1 MPIGGPP
8 VAPSVR
14 SFLGVARE
22 LTMGTAVLP
31 TNTIPVDKGSYS
43 PEDMP
48 KFLPD
53 EALRG
58 NMAGLY
64 NDIIG
69 VADASF
75 SFGGPNFLDVHGFML
90 DNLFGDL
97 SSTGSNATNGTTL
110 SGTAATLAIGGTQCT
125 VASVT
130 GYAAGSAVMIDT
142 GSVAEVVVLSAA
154 ASGTVLTFGNDPLRF
169 PHSPGASVFTVN
181 TPFVHKFA
189 LLNSQ
194 LGYGGVAGAQPPTHT
209 LTDNTNLNYAG
220 SPGTNT
226 SGARAY
232 PGAAVSEVSFSGNA
246 ENLLQ
251 IKFSGNSWLS
261 QAAGSVPANVISNTV
276 PVANWRGNIYIG
288 GTAVGNL
295 VTDVGEWTVSMKR
308 QLEVYFTVDGNQ
320 SPFIIARGPMSATVD
335 LSFTTPA
342 DETPLQYMLNLGY
355 QYVYIVLQGPGSAG
369 SAVSLVWQGH
379 SMQSVK
385 SKPGRSKVLLDFA
398 DSFAAVSNASDVGG
412 SGGLGPC
419 TVTLQNA
426 IATY

>member
-22 LTMGTAVLP
+22 LFAGTAVGP

-64 NDIIG
+64 NEIIG
-69 VADASF
+69 PADASF

-97 SSTGSNATNGTTL
+97 SSTGSNAGERDDAV

-125 VASVT
+125 VTSVT
-130 GYAAGSAVMIDT
+130 GYAAGSAVMIDS

-154 ASGTVLTFGNDPLRF
+154 PSGTVLTFGNNPLRF
-169 PHSPGASVFTVN
+169 PHQAGASVFTVN
-181 TPFVHKFA
+181 SPFVHKFA

-232 PGAAVSEVSFSGNA
+232 PGAAVGEVSFSGNA
-246 ENLLQ
+246 E
-251 IKFSGNSWLS
+251 KFAFGQVLRELMALAGRRKHAG
-261 QAAGSVPANVISNTV
+261 QRHLEHGPRGQLARQHLHRRHRAGQPRDGRRRVDRLDEEAA
-276 PVANWRGNIYIG
+276 
-288 GTAVGNL
+288 
-295 VTDVGEWTVSMKR
+295 
-308 QLEVYFTVDGNQ
+308 
-320 SPFIIARGPMSATVD
+320 
-335 LSFTTPA
+335 
-342 DETPLQYMLNLGY
+342 
-355 QYVYIVLQGPGSAG
+355 
-369 SAVSLVWQGH
+369 
-379 SMQSVK
+379 
-385 SKPGRSKVLLDFA
+385 
-398 DSFAAVSNASDVGG
+398 
-412 SGGLGPC
+412 
-419 TVTLQNA
+419 
-426 IATY
+426 

>member
-22 LTMGTAVLP
+22 LFMGTAVGP
-31 TNTIPVDKGSYS
+31 TNTIPVDKGSYA

-64 NDIIG
+64 NEIIG
-69 VADASF
+69 PADASF

-97 SSTGSNATNGTTL
+97 STTGSSGASGTTL

-130 GYAAGSAVMIDT
+130 GYAAGSAVMIDS

-154 ASGTVLTFGNDPLRF
+154 PSGTVLTFGNNPLRF
-169 PHSPGASVFTVN
+169 PHQAGASVFTVSA
-181 TPFVHKFA
+181 PFVHKFA

-232 PGAAVSEVSFSGNA
+232 PGAAVSEVSILRERGAVAFGKVQR
-246 ENLLQ
+246 ELLA
-251 IKFSGNSWLS
+251 L
-261 QAAGSVPANVISNTV
+261 AGRGKHAGQRHLHTCPRGQLARQHLHRRHRPGQPRHGHRRVDCLDEEAVRGILDGRRER
-276 PVANWRGNIYIG
+276 VALHYRSR
-288 GTAVGNL
+288 AVVGNGRP
-295 VTDVGEWTVSMKR
+295 VIH
-308 QLEVYFTVDGNQ
+308 Y
-320 SPFIIARGPMSATVD
+320 
-335 LSFTTPA
+335 
-342 DETPLQYMLNLGY
+342 
-355 QYVYIVLQGPGSAG
+355 AG
-369 SAVSLVWQGH
+369 G
-379 SMQSVK
+379 
-385 SKPGRSKVLLDFA
+385 
-398 DSFAAVSNASDVGG
+398 
-412 SGGLGPC
+412 
-419 TVTLQNA
+419 
-426 IATY
+426 